1 MENRLWHKK
10 NWRRGNAPI
19 PRQPSPYWDGEHE
32 NEKML
37 RELLESRRHTGLSL
51 AVNVVL
57 GSVLLL
63 LAVAFVWLCAAMGD

>member
-1 MENRLWHKK
+1 MLLWRKK
-10 NWRRGNAPI
+10 NWRKGNAPI
-19 PRQPSPYWDGEHE
+19 PRRQPSPYWDGEHE